1 MKVICTNIG
10 PEELGGQVE
19 WQGLASN
26 YSQSVDNTIKT
37 AFVKN
42 EETGEYTESSRIADG
57 HIFVYEL
64 DDDDRRSLAQRQIF
78 KYYPDW
84 RQLDVMRRGTEAEK
98 ATMDTFIDACRDWSN
113 DSSNNDPFGLDS
125 VEP

>member
-10 PEELGGQVE
+10 PEELGGQIE

-26 YSQSVDNTIKT
+26 YSQDVDRLIKT
-37 AFVKN
+37 AFIKN
-42 EETGEYTESSRIADG
+42 EETEEYVESSRVDDG

-64 DDDDRRSLAQRQIF
+64 DDDDRRALAQRQIF

-84 RQLDVMRRGTEAEK
+84 KQLDVLRRGTDAEK
-98 ATMDTFIDACRDWSN
+98 AKMDTFIDACRDWSN
-113 DSSNNDPFGLDS
+113 DSENNDPFGLDNI
-125 VEP
+125 EP

>member
-10 PEELGGQVE
+10 PEELGGQLE
-19 WQGLASN
+19 WIGSAKDYTQTID
-26 YSQSVDNTIKT
+26 VTIKT
-37 AFVKN
+37 AFIKN
-42 EETGEYTESSRIADG
+42 EEMEEYAEVSRVEDG

-64 DDDDRRSLAQRQIF
+64 DDTDRRALAQQQIF

-84 RQLDVMRRGTEAEK
+84 KQLDVMRRGTAAEK
-98 ATMDTFIDACRDWSN
+98 SKMDTFIDACRDWSN
-113 DSSNNDPFGLDS
+113 DNSNNDPFGLDV

>member
-10 PEELGGQVE
+10 PEDLSGQLE
-19 WQGLASN
+19 WIGSARDYTEAIDLM
-26 YSQSVDNTIKT
+26 IKT
-37 AFVKN
+37 AYN
-42 EETGEYTESSRIADG
+42 EDLSTRSRVEDG

-64 DDDDRRSLAQRQIF
+64 DDQDRRDLAQRQIF

-84 RQLDVMRRGTEAEK
+84 KQLDVLRRGTDAEK
-98 ATMDTFIDACRDWSN
+98 AKMDTFIDACRDWSN
-113 DSSNNDPFGLDS
+113 DNSNNDPFGLDS